1 MKKLA
6 FLPLLLASLA
16 FAQDAEITFSSS
28 EIEPGIF
35 MIEARGGFGGGNMAV
50 LVGEGQVAMI
60 DDGLQPLA
68 EKLLAHVTETA
79 GGPIDFMV
87 NTHVHGDHAGG
98 NAHFAASGAAIFAPR
113 QYPQTFGGRLIGC
126 RRSGRAPGHY
136 FRGWRDLPPRQYRG
150 PRQTP
155 AKGPYRR

>member
-35 MIEARGGFGGGNMAV
+35 MIEAQGGFGGGNMAV

-60 DDGLQPLA
+60 DDGLP
-68 EKLLAHVTETA
+68 
-79 GGPIDFMV
+79 
-87 NTHVHGDHAGG
+87 
-98 NAHFAASGAAIFAPR
+98 AARRKPADPR
-113 QYPQTFGGRLIGC
+113 YRDGGR
-126 RRSGRAPGHY
+126 S
-136 FRGWRDLPPRQYRG
+136 D
-150 PRQTP
+150 
-155 AKGPYRR
+155 